1 MDFSNANNTKILVVE
16 DDAYMQA
23 ILLEY
28 LSADYETRISADGID
43 ALSFLQNGNIPDLII
58 ADLNTP
64 KLGGLDLIKQL
75 KVSDF
80 FSAVPVMILSGEES
94 SEKRIKCL
102 NAGAEDFIVK
112 PFNPAE
118 LEARIKVVLRRSSKL
133 NSVI

>member
-1 MDFSNANNTKILVVE
+1 MDFSNSNSTKILVVE
-16 DDAYMQA
+16 DDAYKQA
-23 ILLEY
+23 ILQEY
-28 LSADYETRISADGID
+28 LSADYETRVSADGID

-64 KLGGLDLIKQL
+64 KLGGLELIKQL

-80 FSAVPVMILSGEES
+80 FSAVPVIILSGEES

-118 LEARIKVVLRRSSKL
+118 LEARIKVVLSRSSKL
-133 NSVI
+133 TSVI